1 MANLERAFVLSLL
14 ISFAEQVH
22 AQSVSFAWDA
32 DAATNLA
39 GYRVYRSQQSGVF
52 SGTPLNGTNLI
63 TTTVFT
69 DATVQYGQTYY
80 YVLAAVDTS
89 GQQSANS
96 NQLQALVPAP
106 VTNKAPVVNAGADQV
121 ITLPATAS
129 LSAAAIDDGL
139 PTGSSMTYQWS
150 VINGAGVTF
159 TPSNATSSKAS
170 FVAAGIYTIR
180 LTVSDGPLSAHDDM
194 IVQVKASPANTAP
207 LVSAGPSQTITLPG
221 KAPVAAAATDDGLP
235 NNKLTYSWSVVN
247 RSDVSF
253 TNAASATTSASFST
267 PGSYTIRVTV
277 SDGQLSTTRDV
288 AITVLEGPAI
298 NLLTSKSG
306 TLLRGTITSVNA
318 LTADPRVT
326 RLELYINDRI
336 VKTVEGTS
344 LTYRWNLRNVSG
356 NQTVASYAY
365 GADNALLLSKSVIV
379 SVQ

>member
-1 MANLERAFVLSLL
+1 
-14 ISFAEQVH
+14 
-22 AQSVSFAWDA
+22 
-32 DAATNLA
+32 
-39 GYRVYRSQQSGVF
+39 VF

-150 VINGAGVTF
+150 VINGTGVTF